1 MANFLEYNPQQAYL
15 LPPTVRDVLGE
26 DHLCFFLHRAVV
38 AAVSLLTPPDGGG
51 FDEHANASVGT

>member
-1 MANFLEYNPQQAYL
+1 MSIRQRSRWRFGIHALAAEQSHKTRSL
-15 LPPTVRDVLGE
+15 VL
-26 DHLCFFLHRAVV
+26 FLHRAVV